1 VSVQLQAKSVVRS
14 VALVLVVVVLG
25 CGLGG
30 PYVGESVVGALG
42 RAVGHS
48 ELALRALGWGWGG
61 LPYVVAVAAFVG
73 QAKLSRNVK
82 LALPYLLAVWIG
94 SAALLIPGR
103 YSSLEERFGTAYP
116 DARPLSFGW
125 ACGFL
130 STAVTVL
137 LVAIALIL
145 FKRILGT
152 ITKRHLQTLNR
163 VLAAVWVVLTTAGL
177 VAALIGPMP

>member
-1 VSVQLQAKSVVRS
+1 MVRS
-14 VALVLVVVVLG
+14 VALVVVVVAVG

-30 PYVGESVVGALG
+30 AVVGESVVGALG
-42 RAVGHS
+42 RAVDHR
-48 ELALRALGWGWGG
+48 ELVLRALGWCWGG
-61 LPYVVAVAAFVG
+61 LPYVVITAALVG
-73 QAKLSRNVK
+73 RAKLTRNVK

-103 YSSLEERFGTAYP
+103 YSTLEERFGTAYP

-130 STAVTVL
+130 STAATVL

-145 FKRILGT
+145 FKKLLGS

-163 VLAAVWVVLTTAGL
+163 VLTAIWVVLTAAGL